1 MEISTVW
8 GVYWSATG
16 TTRTVVRAMA
26 EEAAHRLHVPVRIYD
41 GTWPEFREK
50 ELRFSK
56 TDLAVVGTPTY
67 AGKVPN
73 KLLPWFQSKL
83 KGGGAL
89 AIPVVLFGNRSYDN
103 ALAELTAVLKEDGFH
118 PLAAAAFVGQHA
130 FSDTLAA
137 GRPNREDLAL
147 ARRFAGEAAERARN
161 LSEPPAAVQVPGDPD
176 GAYYVPRGTDGQPVR
191 FLKAKPGTKPELC
204 NGCGRCVTLCP
215 MAAIDP
221 VDVTLVPGTCIKCQ
235 ACVRGC
241 PSGAKYF
248 DDPAFLSHV
257 AMLEAN
263 FQKRK
268 SPEVFL

>member
-16 TTRTVVRAMA
+16 TTRTVVRALA
-26 EEAAHRLHVPVRIYD
+26 EEAAKVLNVPVRLYD
-41 GTWPEFREK
+41 GTRPEFREK
-50 ELRFSK
+50 ELRFSE
-56 TDLAVVGTPTY
+56 TDLAVIGTPTY

-73 KLLPWFQSKL
+73 KLLPWFQSRL
-83 KGGGAL
+83 RGNGAL
-89 AIPVVLFGNRSYDN
+89 AVPVVLFGNRGYDN
-103 ALAELTAVLKEDGFH
+103 ALAELTAVLKEDGFR

-137 GRPNREDLAL
+137 GRPNREDLTL
-147 ARRFAGEAAERARN
+147 ARRFAAEAAEKARN
-161 LSEPPAAVQVPGDPD
+161 LSGPPAAVQVPGDPD
-176 GAYYVPRGTDGQPVR
+176 AAYYVPKGVDGQPAK
-191 FLKAKPGTKPELC
+191 FLKAKPRTKPELC
-204 NGCGRCVTLCP
+204 DGCGRCVTLCP

-221 VDVTLVPGTCIKCQ
+221 VDAALVPGTCIKCQ

-263 FQKRK
+263 FQKLK